1 MTNSQSNS
9 FDVAV
14 VGGGVIGLAVAWRA
28 AMRGLRT
35 VVLERGEPG
44 GGASRVAAGMLAPT
58 GEAAFGEDDL
68 TALNFASARR
78 YPAFVEELREA
89 SGHAV
94 SILECGTLMV
104 ARDRDEAEWL
114 ERELAYRAG
123 LGLPTA
129 RLRPT
134 PARRAEPAL
143 APTLRLAAE
152 LPDDHAIDPRALCA
166 ALATAAGNA
175 GVELRRAQARSL
187 RVAGERVTG
196 VDDVV
201 ADRVVIAAG
210 CWSSELVPASARVPV
225 RPVKGQILR
234 LRDPSG
240 PGLLRRVIRM
250 ETGYLVPRGDGRY
263 VLGATVEERGFDPH
277 VTGGAMFE
285 MLRDA
290 IELVPGVAELAIEE
304 TSVGYRPGTPDNRP
318 ILGPGAL
325 RGLHWATGHYR
336 HGVLLAPITGDIVAG
351 ALIGEPVPEP
361 FAAARFAEVPA

>member
-1 MTNSQSNS
+1 VTNSQSNS
-9 FDVAV
+9 FDVAI

-28 AMRGLRT
+28 AQRGLRT
-35 VVLERGEPG
+35 VVLERGEVG
-44 GGASRVAAGMLAPT
+44 SGASRVAAGMLAPT

-68 TALNFASARR
+68 TALNVASARR

-114 ERELAYRAG
+114 GRELAYRAEI
-123 LGLPTA
+123 GLPAT

-134 PARRAEPAL
+134 PARRLEPAL

-152 LPDDHAIDPRALCA
+152 LPGDHAIDPRALTA
-166 ALATAAGNA
+166 ALAAAARNA
-175 GVELRRAQARSL
+175 GVEIRRAEARSVRL
-187 RVAGERVTG
+187 EGARVVG
-196 VDDVV
+196 VDDIA
-201 ADRVVIAAG
+201 ADRVVVAAG
-210 CWSSELVPASARVPV
+210 CRSGELVPAGARVPV

-234 LRDPSG
+234 LRDPAG
-240 PGLLRRVIRM
+240 PGLLARVIRM

-277 VTGGAMFE
+277 VTAGAVFE
-285 MLRDA
+285 LLRDA

-318 ILGPGAL
+318 ILGPGAIE
-325 RGLHWATGHYR
+325 GLHWATGHYR
-336 HGVLLAPITGDIVAG
+336 HGILLAPITADLVAG
-351 ALIGEPVPEP
+351 ALAGEPVPEP
-361 FAAARFAEVPA
+361 FRADRFAEVVA

>member
-1 MTNSQSNS
+1 VTNSQSNS

-14 VGGGVIGLAVAWRA
+14 VGGGVIGLVVAWRA
-28 AMRGLRT
+28 AQRGLRT

-44 GGASRVAAGMLAPT
+44 SGASRVAAGMLAPT

-68 TALNFASARR
+68 TALNVASARR

-114 ERELAYRAG
+114 GRELAYRAEI
-123 LGLPTA
+123 GLPAT

-134 PARRAEPAL
+134 PARRLEPAL

-152 LPDDHAIDPRALCA
+152 LPDDHAIDPRALTA
-166 ALATAAGNA
+166 ALAAAARNA
-175 GVELRRAQARSL
+175 GVEVRRAEARAVRL
-187 RVAGERVTG
+187 EHDRVIG
-196 VDDVV
+196 VDDVD
-201 ADRVVIAAG
+201 AERVVVAAG
-210 CWSSELVPASARVPV
+210 CRSGELVPVGARVPV

-234 LRDPSG
+234 LRDPAG
-240 PGLLRRVIRM
+240 PGLLARVIRM

-277 VTGGAMFE
+277 VTAGAVFE
-285 MLRDA
+285 LLRDA

-318 ILGPGAL
+318 ILGPGAIE
-325 RGLHWATGHYR
+325 GLHWATGHYR
-336 HGVLLAPITGDIVAG
+336 HGVLLAPITADIVAG
-351 ALIGEPVPEP
+351 ALAGEPVPEA
-361 FAAARFAEVPA
+361 FAAARFGEVHA